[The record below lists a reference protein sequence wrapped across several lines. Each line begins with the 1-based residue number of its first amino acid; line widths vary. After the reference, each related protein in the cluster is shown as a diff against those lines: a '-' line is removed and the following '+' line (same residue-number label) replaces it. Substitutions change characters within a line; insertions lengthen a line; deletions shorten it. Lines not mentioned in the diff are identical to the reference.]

1 MQYIYVCV
9 ILYCLLVSSSYAP
22 VNHMGKKNT
31 SVCACTYTHL
41 HMGVHKHT
49 HKNTRTHTHTHT
61 HTQNGHTVPDCDLA
75 PPLPLFIPAS
85 LRHAQCSTL

>member
-31 SVCACTYTHL
+31 SVCVYIYIYIYVT
-41 HMGVHKHT
+41 
-49 HKNTRTHTHTHT
+49 
-61 HTQNGHTVPDCDLA
+61 
-75 PPLPLFIPAS
+75 
-85 LRHAQCSTL
+85 